1 MGFSGLLLLARSEDP
16 LAGLPSVS
24 HLEVEE
30 RELDNLWR
38 AGRIIR
44 DFTDPEALAAA
55 LVRYTG
61 SPALAAYVFDSDFAQ
76 VNIDS
81 PGGIKH
87 WFFVD
92 DTTAMSSFE
101 SWDDDLPEPPSEEE
115 TVALLQQWA
124 AEAGTETDDN
134 EILFALQQYP
144 PGEGLD
150 DLYRALGIMPR

>member
-16 LAGLPSVS
+16 LADLPSVS

-30 RELDNLWR
+30 RKLEGSWR
-38 AGRIIR
+38 AGQIKR

-81 PGGIKH
+81 PGGVRH
-87 WFFVD
+87 WFYVD
-92 DTTAMSSFE
+92 NTTAVASFE
-101 SWDDDLPEPPSEEE
+101 PWDDPPEPPSDEE
-115 TVALLQQWA
+115 TVALVQQWA
-124 AEAGTETDDN
+124 AEAGLETDDN

-144 PGEGLD
+144 PGEGID
-150 DLYRALGIMPR
+150 DLYRALGVMPR